1 MSRKK
6 EVSTATVQ
14 TSTITLI
21 DVIICSVA
29 FKAKESKIGGG
40 WGTKEEGKENCL
52 SCPMTLTT
60 FALKGFF

>member
-1 MSRKK
+1 MIFIRLARDGTMQCHAVSRKK

-40 WGTKEEGKENCL
+40 WGTKEEGKEN
-52 SCPMTLTT
+52 
-60 FALKGFF
+60 

>member
-1 MSRKK
+1 MQSRKK

-40 WGTKEEGKENCL
+40 WGTKEEGKEN
-52 SCPMTLTT
+52 
-60 FALKGFF
+60 